1 MTDKQVHVAVGVIER
16 NGHIFLTR
24 RAAHQHQGNK
34 WEFPG
39 GKCEP
44 GETVAQALARELS
57 EELAITVHDCSPLL
71 VVCHDYGDKQVKL
84 DVHWVRDFDGE
95 PQSQEGLE
103 GRWVLASVLPDYDF
117 PAANVAIV
125 EQVVAQLLAD

>member
-1 MTDKQVHVAVGVIER
+1 MSIKQVHVAVGVIER
-16 NGHIFLTR
+16 HGHIFLTR
-24 RAAHQHQGNK
+24 RAAHQHQGDK

-39 GKCEP
+39 GKCEN
-44 GETVAQALARELS
+44 GETVAQALVRELS

-84 DVHWVRDFDGE
+84 DVHWVRQFDGE
-95 PQSQEGLE
+95 PSSQEGLE
-103 GRWVLASVLPDYDF
+103 GRWVAASELANYDF

-125 EQVVAQLLAD
+125 ERVVAALGAD